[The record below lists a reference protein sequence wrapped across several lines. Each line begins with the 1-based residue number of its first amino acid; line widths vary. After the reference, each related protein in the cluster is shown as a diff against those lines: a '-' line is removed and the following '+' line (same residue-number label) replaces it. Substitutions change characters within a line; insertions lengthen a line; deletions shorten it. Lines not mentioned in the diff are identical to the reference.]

1 MIQSFILRFII
12 EWIERDL
19 VADEGVGIPGDSS
32 KTLEECKILCGET
45 DNCNSFSWSAKWG
58 CFLKKKCITED
69 EPSNTGGSN
78 GYKTY
83 YKHCTES
90 GICVNVNVPE

>member
-1 MIQSFILRFII
+1 M
-12 EWIERDL
+12 
-19 VADEGVGIPGDSS
+19 ADEGVEIAMNSS
-32 KTLEECKILCGET
+32 KTLEECKIWCDDT
-45 DNCNSFSWSAKWG
+45 DSCNSFSWREQWG
-58 CFLKKKCITED
+58 CYLKEKCITKD

-90 GICVNVNVPE
+90 GICVKMNVPE

>member
-1 MIQSFILRFII
+1 MLQSFILRFII

-58 CFLKKKCITED
+58 CYLKEKCITEN
-69 EPSNTGGSN
+69 EPSKSGGSN
-78 GYKTY
+78 EFKSY
-83 YKHCTES
+83 YKPCKES
-90 GICVNVNVPE
+90 GIFVKINAPQ